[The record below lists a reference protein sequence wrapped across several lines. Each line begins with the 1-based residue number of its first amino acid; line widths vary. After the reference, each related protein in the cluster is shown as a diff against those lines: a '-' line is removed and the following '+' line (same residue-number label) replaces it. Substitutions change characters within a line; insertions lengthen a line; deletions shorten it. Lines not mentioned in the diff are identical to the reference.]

1 MERNENKQTKKG
13 TKKEHTHK
21 RKKRKE
27 KEKENERKSV
37 KGRITNY
44 LLQTELKDKTIT

>member
-1 MERNENKQTKKG
+1 MWRGTKTNKQ
-13 TKKEHTHK
+13 KKEQRKNTHK

-44 LLQTELKDKTIT
+44 LLQTELKDKTT

>member
-1 MERNENKQTKKG
+1 MERNEKTKTNKKR

-21 RKKRKE
+21 RKKR